1 VEDFVDYIRGSKYV
15 LIRFNDDLDINIIA
29 QMRNAIPLMTLGEL
43 TRVGIDKLISA
54 GVSSIVLIDVNDKNI
69 LRPIWKRGLRV
80 IPLGIVYN
88 GVVNEVVFIDGS
100 VINSAM
106 ESLGKELLSVVD
118 EDYLRRMINEY
129 RRLRSN

>member
-1 VEDFVDYIRGSKYV
+1 
-15 LIRFNDDLDINIIA
+15 
-29 QMRNAIPLMTLGEL
+29 

-88 GVVNEVVFIDGS
+88 GVVNGVVFIDGS

-118 EDYLRRMINEY
+118 EDYLRRMIDEY
-129 RRLRSN
+129 RRLRSI